1 MIKTIRICD
10 CCKKET
16 AAADLHHFVCPRIM
30 PEQLELDICDECY
43 RTFISSPAENSNR
56 EQKDLPCKYEDKRDV
71 YTYGRPRWEKESV
84 SESTVC
90 LGTRECDPCVG
101 HDKCDHYKPIE
112 E

>member
-16 AAADLHHFVCPRIM
+16 AAADLHHFVCTLVM

-43 RTFISSPAENSNR
+43 RIFISSPAENSNQK
-56 EQKDLPCKYEDKRDV
+56 QKDRPCKYEDKRIAYSSNPLDW
-71 YTYGRPRWEKESV
+71 GNKL
-84 SESTVC
+84 SESIVC

-101 HDKCDHYKPIE
+101 HDKCDRYKPE
-112 E
+112 D